1 MSEEFVVLEDVWKVY
16 GGDSYK
22 VQAVRGISLSVQ
34 KGEFIAIVGPSGS
47 GKSTMLHLIGGL
59 DRPTSGRIL
68 VGGTDITQLKSDA
81 ELSRYRNRTVG
92 FVFQMFYLVP
102 RLTVLQNVELPL
114 IARGVP
120 AAERRRRAL
129 EALRRVGLEGKED
142 KHPNQL
148 SGGEQQRVA
157 IARAIVGEP
166 VLLLADEPTGN
177 LDART
182 SRVIMDLFKR
192 LNEEG
197 MTIIMVTHNLELI
210 WYCHRVAHMRDG
222 RLLGVYTRDRY
233 EELIESFARA
243 AGSADT
249 AAK

>member
-1 MSEEFVVLEDVWKVY
+1 MSSFVELEDVWKVY
-16 GGDSYK
+16 GGDGYR
-22 VQAVRGISLSVQ
+22 VEALRGVTMSVAR
-34 KGEFIAIVGPSGS
+34 GEFMAVVGPSGS
-47 GKSTMLHLIGGL
+47 GKSTLLHLIGGL
-59 DRPTSGRIL
+59 DRPTRGRIL
-68 VGGTDITQLKSDA
+68 VDGTDITGLRGDA

-92 FVFQMFYLVP
+92 FVFQMFYLIP
-102 RLTVLQNVELPL
+102 RFTALQNVELPL

-142 KHPNQL
+142 KRPSQL

-166 VLLLADEPTGN
+166 SLLLADEPTGN
-177 LDART
+177 LDAGT
-182 SRVIMDLFKR
+182 SRVIMDLFER
-192 LNEEG
+192 LNGEG

-210 WYCHRVAHMRDG
+210 WHCDRVAHMRDG

-233 EELIESFARA
+233 GELIESFARA
-243 AGSADT
+243 AGPAEEGR
-249 AAK
+249 

>member
-1 MSEEFVVLEDVWKVY
+1 MSSFVELEDVWKVY
-16 GGDSYK
+16 GGDGYR
-22 VQAVRGISLSVQ
+22 VEALRGVTMSVAR
-34 KGEFIAIVGPSGS
+34 GEFMAVVGPSGS
-47 GKSTMLHLIGGL
+47 GKSTLLHLIGGL
-59 DRPTSGRIL
+59 DRPTRGRIL
-68 VGGTDITQLKSDA
+68 VDGRDITGLRGDA

-92 FVFQMFYLVP
+92 FVFQMFYLIP
-102 RLTVLQNVELPL
+102 RFTALQNVELPL

-142 KHPNQL
+142 KRPSQL

-166 VLLLADEPTGN
+166 SLLLADEPTGN
-177 LDART
+177 LDAGT
-182 SRVIMDLFKR
+182 SRVIMDLFER
-192 LNEEG
+192 LNGEG

-210 WYCHRVAHMRDG
+210 WHCDRVAHMRDG

-233 EELIESFARA
+233 GELIESFARA
-243 AGSADT
+243 AGPAEEGR
-249 AAK
+249 